1 MVIDAPEGRQFQ
13 GETHQGIGDFLH
25 DPVIK
30 MPCFQWQIGGADSI
44 PGWGTKIPHAVWLK
58 KGKRKN
64 WLSLF
69 MDSPDAVTTFQPQ
82 NYFKESTAGLMA
94 IVMVLGR
101 VERTHKASD
110 DEGTTNICFL
120 ATILVLSTFIVT
132 KHLE

>member
-1 MVIDAPEGRQFQ
+1 
-13 GETHQGIGDFLH
+13 
-25 DPVIK
+25 
-30 MPCFQWQIGGADSI
+30 
-44 PGWGTKIPHAVWLK
+44 
-58 KGKRKN
+58 
-64 WLSLF
+64 
-69 MDSPDAVTTFQPQ
+69 MDSADAVTTFQLQ

-101 VERTHKASD
+101 AERVPKASD